1 MKMKHFISLATV
13 LLHLNDAS
21 EGLRVAEQKC
31 IEYRRSAEQCAVTQ
45 HTTDGSVDQREFP
58 YYVAIEDPAKNTK
71 YEFLCGGALISEQYV
86 LTTASCI
93 TEELVN
99 SVRLGAVH
107 DLRQTN
113 GVRKEIELFVRHPKY
128 SRALAYHDIALIR
141 LNEPVEFS
149 DTIRPICLSNG
160 LTSKGEPILHGF
172 GRESYLDDL
181 SPEMGKRV
189 QPPLMA
195 RSDCDEVLLLHATR
209 RLRNGLAKE
218 QFCIDSSDETA
229 CATSVADLF
238 VKKEDHNDGCNYFLE
253 GIGSAGYPCG
263 AENSVGVYTN
273 VTQYLDWIESIVWS
287 AA

>member
-1 MKMKHFISLATV
+1 MKMQYLISCASV
-13 LLHLNDAS
+13 LLLLCGLS
-21 EGLRVAEQKC
+21 EGQRLAEQKC
-31 IEYRRSAEQCAVTQ
+31 IEYRRSPEQCPITP
-45 HTTDGSVDQREFP
+45 HTLVGSVDQREFP
-58 YYVAIEDPAKNTK
+58 HYVAIEDPAENTK

-107 DLRQTN
+107 DLRETN
-113 GVRKEIELFVRHPKY
+113 GVRKEIESFVRHPKY

-141 LNEPVEFS
+141 LNEPVQFS
-149 DTIRPICLSNG
+149 DTIRPICLSEG
-160 LTSKGEPILHGF
+160 LTGQGELILHGF

-181 SPEMGKRV
+181 SPQMTKRV

-195 RSDCDEVLLLHATR
+195 RSDCDDVLLLHATR

-218 QFCIDSSDETA
+218 QFCIDSSNEAA
-229 CATSVADLF
+229 CATSVADLL
-238 VKKEDHNDGCNYFLE
+238 VKKDDHNDGCNYFLE

-273 VTQYLDWIESIVWS
+273 VTQYLDWIETIVWS
-287 AA
+287 GA